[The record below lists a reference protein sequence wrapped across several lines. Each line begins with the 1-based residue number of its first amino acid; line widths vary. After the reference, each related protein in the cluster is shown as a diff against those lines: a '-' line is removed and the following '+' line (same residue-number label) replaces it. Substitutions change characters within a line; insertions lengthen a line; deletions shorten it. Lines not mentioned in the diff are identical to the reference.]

1 MFAGLSRLTLCCSTP
16 REAMRACAPS
26 GLRDASCP
34 TPHGVPR
41 RLMVRRPLPMMP
53 HSPSGSREP
62 PPVERKSGRH
72 GTLKV
77 GFTPVLAPSPSPS
90 VSKGALPLLVEGTHA
105 SEVAAQSTVAVRDP
119 PAVTVNSRQ
128 SRQAPVVGTPRKK
141 TPITCG
147 YCGRVVRKDVLA
159 RHHRTLACREALVI
173 PWEAI
178 AAKRQRCSP

>member
-1 MFAGLSRLTLCCSTP
+1 MQQPQG
-16 REAMRACAPS
+16 AMRACAPS
-26 GLRDASCP
+26 GSREAPCP
-34 TPHGVPR
+34 TPHGVPH

-53 HSPSGSREP
+53 RSPPPSREP
-62 PPVERKSGRH
+62 PPVERFSSRG

-77 GFTPVLAPSPSPS
+77 GFTPVLAPSPSSS
-90 VSKGALPLLVEGTHA
+90 VSEGALPLLVEGTHA

-159 RHHRTLACREALVI
+159 RHHRTLACREALSLT
-173 PWEAI
+173 WEAI
-178 AAKRQRCSP
+178 AAKRHRCSP